1 MWGEYLVLREHL
13 ILDAP
18 GAFQPLDLR
27 SEGRRESSRFYSKNT
42 LRNLILQIG
51 SSASVDDRW
60 ISDPMA
66 EKLLEHLNLGAPVAP
81 DIFPCCTSVG
91 RAMKPKK

>member
-1 MWGEYLVLREHL
+1 MLREHL
-13 ILDAP
+13 RLGAP

-27 SEGRRESSRFYSKNT
+27 SEGRGESSRFYSENT
-42 LRNLILQIG
+42 PRNLVLQIG

-81 DIFPCCTSVG
+81 DIFMFQENEKRDRWSAHTHG
-91 RAMKPKK
+91 